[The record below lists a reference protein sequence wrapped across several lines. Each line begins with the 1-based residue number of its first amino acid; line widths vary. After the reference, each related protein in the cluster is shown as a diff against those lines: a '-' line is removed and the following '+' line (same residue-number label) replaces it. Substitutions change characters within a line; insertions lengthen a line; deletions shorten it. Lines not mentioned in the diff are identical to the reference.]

1 MVKGKVSIVGA
12 GPGDPELLTLK
23 AHRRLKEAEVVLHD
37 SLISQGIMDFIPESA
52 TKIYVGK
59 RLGDKQDQSVRQN
72 EINRLLVSHAL
83 EGKRCVRLKSG
94 DPFVFGRGVEEVRAL
109 LEHGIDVEVIPG
121 ISAGIAA
128 ANLCYIPIT
137 ERYKSSSVLFCT
149 GHTAEYTLEHLEA
162 VALLMQAGTPLVLYM
177 GLKNLES
184 VAAKLISVGIAPETP
199 VCAVSRVSYPDQDMI
214 CGTLE
219 TAAATLAEA
228 DLKTPTVFLIGKHAR
243 PADVLFSQT
252 IQNELQNEE

>member
-1 MVKGKVSIVGA
+1 VGA

-23 AHRRLKEAEVVLHD
+23 AHRRLKEAEIVLHD
-37 SLISQGIMDFIPESA
+37 SLISDDILDFIPESA

-59 RLGDKQDQSVRQN
+59 RLGDKQDQTVRQK

-109 LEHGIDVEVIPG
+109 LEHHIEVEVIPG

-128 ANLCYIPIT
+128 ANLCHIPIT

-149 GHTAEYTLEHLEA
+149 GHTAEYTLKHLEA
-162 VALLMQAGTPLVLYM
+162 VALLMKAGTPLVLYM
-177 GLKNLES
+177 GLKNLEK
-184 VAAKLISVGIAPETP
+184 VAEKLISVGVVPETP
-199 VCAVSRVSYPDQDMI
+199 VCAISRVSYPDQKMI
-214 CGTLE
+214 CGSLSTI
-219 TAAATLAEA
+219 AAALLEA
-228 DLKTPTVFLIGKHAR
+228 DLKTPAIFLMGTYAQ
-243 PADVLFSQT
+243 PTEFSFSQT
-252 IQNELQNEE
+252 IQNGFTNER